1 MRTETRFIKQIQ
13 KAANDRAFQEK
24 HTENAKTNFKRKRK
38 MGFSDTIM
46 YTIGNTRSSIGLEA
60 ERLSKHIAAD
70 EISGAAICKA
80 RQKIKYTAFKE
91 LFELTAQSAPR
102 ENCFHGYHVIA
113 VDGMQGDLPNT
124 PDLREKYCASE
135 KHKTPKFHCV
145 SAFDVL
151 NEIFISS
158 QFH

>member
-1 MRTETRFIKQIQ
+1 MRSETRFIKQIQ

-60 ERLSKHIAAD
+60 ERFSKHIAAD
-70 EISGAAICKA
+70 KISGVAICKA

-102 ENCFHGYHVIA
+102 ETVFTDI
-113 VDGMQGDLPNT
+113 M
-124 PDLREKYCASE
+124 
-135 KHKTPKFHCV
+135 
-145 SAFDVL
+145 
-151 NEIFISS
+151 
-158 QFH
+158 